1 MLIMNDLNNQDFASE
16 YLRLKAANDQ
26 LREHGKQWL
35 WNSLEQICS
44 EINRELTASPTE
56 TPIQLGRQ
64 EWQFMVDSATMV
76 GERFGARYRT
86 RTLIIEAGWPRL
98 PEHGYVK
105 DNGLARGR
113 IALSQNIMI
122 DALTIEELILKRQG
136 KSDPA
141 WFTFPKNIIGHLLT
155 EYRLREYI
163 RDLVVKE

>member
-1 MLIMNDLNNQDFASE
+1 MNDLNNEDFATE

-26 LREHGKQWL
+26 LRERGKQWL
-35 WNSLEQICS
+35 WNALELICS
-44 EINRELTASPTE
+44 EVNRKLTASPAE

-64 EWQFMVDSATMV
+64 EWQFMVESATMV
-76 GERFGARYRT
+76 GERFGARYRN

-122 DALTIEELILKRQG
+122 DAQTIEELILRRQG
-136 KSDPA
+136 NSDPA
-141 WFTFPKNIIGHLLT
+141 WYTFAKYAIGHQLT
-155 EYRLREYI
+155 ESRMRMYI
-163 RDLVVKE
+163 SNLVVKE

>member
-1 MLIMNDLNNQDFASE
+1 MNNEDFAAE
-16 YLRLKAANDQ
+16 YLRLKTVNDQ
-26 LREHGKQWL
+26 LRERGKQWL
-35 WNSLEQICS
+35 WNALELICS
-44 EINRELTASPTE
+44 EINRKLTANPSE

-113 IALSQNIMI
+113 IAMSQNIMI
-122 DALTIEELILKRQG
+122 DALTIDELILKRQG
-136 KSDPA
+136 NSDPA
-141 WFTFPKNIIGHLLT
+141 WYTFPKNIIGHQLT
-155 EYRLREYI
+155 ESGLRKYI
-163 RDLVVKE
+163 TDLVDGE

>member
-1 MLIMNDLNNQDFASE
+1 MNDLNKEDFAAD

-26 LREHGKQWL
+26 LRERGKQWL
-35 WNSLEQICS
+35 WDALELICS
-44 EINRELTASPTE
+44 EVNRKLTASPSE

-64 EWQFMVDSATMV
+64 DWQFMVDSATMV
-76 GERFGARYRT
+76 GERFGARYRN

-122 DALTIEELILKRQG
+122 DAQTIEELILRRQG
-136 KSDPA
+136 NNDLA
-141 WFTFPKNIIGHLLT
+141 WYTFAKYAIGHQLT
-155 EYRLREYI
+155 ESRMRKYI
-163 RDLVVKE
+163 SDLVAVE

>member
-1 MLIMNDLNNQDFASE
+1 MNDLNNEDFATE

-26 LREHGKQWL
+26 LRELGKQWL
-35 WNSLEQICS
+35 WNALELICS
-44 EINRELTASPTE
+44 EVNRKLTASPSE

-64 EWQFMVDSATMV
+64 EWQFMVESATMV
-76 GERFGARYRT
+76 GERFGARYRN

-113 IALSQNIMI
+113 VALSQNIMI
-122 DALTIEELILKRQG
+122 DAQTIEELILRRQG

-141 WFTFPKNIIGHLLT
+141 WYTFAKYAIGHQLT
-155 EYRLREYI
+155 ESRMRKYI
-163 RDLVVKE
+163 SDLVAVE